1 MDIKKFVLLRVVLL
15 VVLAISATGCVNRK
29 LTINTVP
36 QGAIVMLNDE
46 EIGVSPVTVAFS
58 WYGDYK
64 IRIEKQG
71 FETLATHRMLK
82 GPLHDKFPFDFF
94 AEVLWP
100 GQITDVYDWTF
111 ELAQYTP
118 PQRDELIRSAEAMRV
133 RTIESIAA
141 AKANDPE
148 AAGKD

>member
-1 MDIKKFVLLRVVLL
+1 MDIKRFVLLRAVLL

-29 LTINTVP
+29 LTINTAP

-71 FETLATHRMLK
+71 FETLSTHRMLK
-82 GPLHDKFPFDFF
+82 GPLYDHFPFDFF

-100 GQITDVYDWTF
+100 AQITDEYDWTF
-111 ELAQYTP
+111 ELAPYTP
-118 PQRDELIRSAEAMRV
+118 LERDELIRSARQMRE

-141 AKANDPE
+141 AKANNQE